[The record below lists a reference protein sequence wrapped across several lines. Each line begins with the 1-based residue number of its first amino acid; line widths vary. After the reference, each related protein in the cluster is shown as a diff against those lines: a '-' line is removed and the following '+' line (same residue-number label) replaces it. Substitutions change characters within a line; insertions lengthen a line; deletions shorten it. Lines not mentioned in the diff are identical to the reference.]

1 MNLVRWSFLKFRF
14 KSTNSLRSKS
24 KITLLSK
31 THSDGILAMRK
42 SLVPNTLAHG
52 LWSIVS
58 RRIDWIFIISLN
70 WFHPTI
76 SLWSSMKNYN
86 FVSFSIWPPSYELEN
101 IWDKNNLADLEDL
114 HKIPPLL
121 KALILTPKA
130 SNILQLVLENQ

>member
-86 FVSFSIWPPSYELEN
+86 FVSFSIWPPSGRK
-101 IWDKNNLADLEDL
+101 W
-114 HKIPPLL
+114 IPLFERS
-121 KALILTPKA
+121 ILTKLG
-130 SNILQLVLENQ
+130 SLHIYGKSLVIILLPVTKTACNY